1 MAKNKKA
8 NVADKPIKEN
18 ATAEVV
24 VDKAKSAYNALI
36 GKIVTVNHAN
46 NTAEVVVDKAN
57 LQSKIQLFGDELE
70 IVEVTSEN
78 LKKIEEIASKY
89 PNNFEFYCAEQ

>member
-8 NVADKPIKEN
+8 NAINKQAETPN
-18 ATAEVV
+18 TAESVI
-24 VDKAKSAYNALI
+24 DKAKSAYNTLI
-36 GKIVTVNHAN
+36 GKIVVVNHAN
-46 NTAEVVVDKAN
+46 NTAEVVIDKAN

>member
-8 NVADKPIKEN
+8 NVINKQAETPN
-18 ATAEVV
+18 TAEVV

-36 GKIVTVNHAN
+36 GKIVVVNHAN

-70 IVEVTSEN
+70 LLEVTSEN

>member
-8 NVADKPIKEN
+8 SVADKPINEN
-18 ATAEVV
+18 TTAEVV
-24 VDKAKSAYNALI
+24 VDKAKSAFNALI
-36 GKIVTVNHAN
+36 GKIVAVNHAN
-46 NTAEVVVDKAN
+46 NTAEVVVDKVN

-89 PNNFEFYCAEQ
+89 PNNFDFYCAE